1 MSTKK
6 RLPQPWPKG
15 GRTGEVRQAGTIT
28 NDLHAL
34 EKLLRRIR
42 GDREPTLH
50 VCYEAG
56 TCDFVIADCV
66 VQDREV
72 CALSLVNFDSLCPV
86 GADSVESDSND
97 VWFDPLWSGCVQ
109 LYMDSVFIS

>member
-72 CALSLVNFDSLCPV
+72 FALSLVNFDSLCPV
-86 GADSVESDSND
+86 GADSVEFDSNN
-97 VWFDPLWSGCVQ
+97 VWFDSLWSG
-109 LYMDSVFIS
+109 